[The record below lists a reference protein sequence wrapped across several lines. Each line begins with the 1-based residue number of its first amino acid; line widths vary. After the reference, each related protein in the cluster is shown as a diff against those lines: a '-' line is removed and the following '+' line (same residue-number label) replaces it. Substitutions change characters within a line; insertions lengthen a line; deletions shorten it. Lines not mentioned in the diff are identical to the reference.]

1 MLNGFLKHAYEDYEL
16 YLWLS
21 TDYYDIDLW
30 KYCGS
35 HKFLVKTY
43 GTDDYEDALHL
54 FALQMNELEMYK

>member
-1 MLNGFLKHAYEDYEL
+1 MLNGFLKHTSEDYEL
-16 YLWLS
+16 YLWSS

-43 GTDDYEDALHL
+43 GADDYEDALHL